1 MSTNSHIEGR
11 LTRKRRNR
19 GYTLIELLVVMGIL
33 AVIGLVAVPAYL
45 NHLSKSKIRA
55 AEIQIDRLGTI
66 LDAYLLD
73 VGRYPTQ
80 EEGLEALVSAPPG
93 VDRWAGP
100 YLQKEKSLTDPW
112 GNPYVYQSPGRHG
125 KYDLYSLGAD
135 GAEGGDDENKDIT
148 SW

>member
-1 MSTNSHIEGR
+1 M
-11 LTRKRRNR
+11 
-19 GYTLIELLVVMGIL
+19 ELLVVLAIL
-33 AVIGLVAVPAYL
+33 ALIATVAVPMYL
-45 NHLSKSKIRA
+45 NHLTKSQIRTA
-55 AEIQIDRLGTI
+55 DIQIDRLGAI

-93 VDRWAGP
+93 VDRWSGP
-100 YLQKEKSLTDPW
+100 YLKNKEALTDPW
-112 GNPYVYQSPGRHG
+112 GNAYVYRSPGRHG

-135 GAEGGDDENKDIT
+135 GAEGGEDEDKDIT

>member
-1 MSTNSHIEGR
+1 MVVI
-11 LTRKRRNR
+11 LVLA
-19 GYTLIELLVVMGIL
+19 LIATI
-33 AVIGLVAVPAYL
+33 AVPMYM
-45 NHLSKSKIRA
+45 NHLSKSRVRTA
-55 AEIQIDRLGTI
+55 GIQIERLGAI

-80 EEGLEALVSAPPG
+80 DEGLQSLVSAPPG

-100 YLQKEKSLTDPW
+100 YLKNREALTDPW
-112 GNPYVYQSPGRHG
+112 GAPYVYRFPGGHG

-135 GAEGGDDENKDIT
+135 GAEGGEDEDKDIT